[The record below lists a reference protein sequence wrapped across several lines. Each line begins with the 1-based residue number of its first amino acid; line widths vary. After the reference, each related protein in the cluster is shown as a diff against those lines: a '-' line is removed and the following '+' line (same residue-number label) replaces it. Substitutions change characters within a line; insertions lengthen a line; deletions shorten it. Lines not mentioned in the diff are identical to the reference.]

1 MRRVN
6 NQLVTLGVTA
16 PPQDV
21 CESVIIAGEQGRRS
35 PSKEKKKE
43 KKPMIL
49 LGPVCE

>member
-21 CESVIIAGEQGRRS
+21 CESVIIAGEQGRS